1 MPIRVP
7 HTLVLLMG
15 GIALAAALTHVVPA
29 GEFARRTDQAT
40 GRQVVEPGTYHAVAA
55 SPAGVM
61 DLLRAV
67 PRGIAEAAD
76 VIAVVFLV
84 GAAFAVVDRTGALR
98 AAFAALVRRLGSRAW
113 LAIPLCCLL
122 FATGGALENMQEEII
137 ALVPA
142 LVLLAARVGGNPLT
156 AVAMSLGSA
165 VVGAAFSPVNPFQ
178 VGIAQQIVAIPM
190 FSGFAFRLALL
201 AVALAVWTWAVV
213 RQVRSVTGA
222 RVPESGSP
230 AQAPADA
237 RADTWSPRTG
247 VVMAC
252 VVGGFV
258 VFLVGQATSGWGF
271 DELSAV
277 FLAVGLLAGIA
288 GGLGLGG
295 TATAFVDGF
304 REMAFAALLIGFARG
319 IFVVLN
325 DGHVIDTLVRALST
339 PLEGLPPAV
348 AVAGMVGLQTLI
360 HVPVPSVSGQAVL
373 TLPILAPLSDLLQV
387 SRQVTV
393 LAYQTGA
400 GMCDL
405 ITPTNG
411 ALMAMLAAAGVRY
424 DQWLRLALPVWAVL
438 AALGTAGAL
447 LALALDLS

>member
-1 MPIRVP
+1 MRLRVP

-15 GIALAAALTHVVPA
+15 GIALAAALTHLVPA
-29 GEFARRTDQAT
+29 GEYARRTDEAT
-40 GRQVVEPGTYHAVAA
+40 GRQVVEPGTYHTVPS

-67 PRGIAEAAD
+67 PRGIGEAAD

-178 VGIAQQIVAIPM
+178 VGIAQQIVGIPM
-190 FSGFAFRLALL
+190 FSGFAFRLVLL
-201 AVALAVWTWAVV
+201 AVALLVWMWAVL
-213 RQVRSVTGA
+213 RQVRGVTGA
-222 RVPESGSP
+222 PAPEVESLV
-230 AQAPADA
+230 DA
-237 RADTWSPRTG
+237 WSPRAG
-247 VVMAC
+247 LVMAC
-252 VVGGFV
+252 VGGGFA

-277 FLAVGLLAGIA
+277 FLAVGLLAGLA

-295 TATAFVDGF
+295 TAAAFVDGF
-304 REMAFAALLIGFARG
+304 REMVFAALLIGFARG

-360 HVPVPSVSGQAVL
+360 HVPIPSVSGQAVL
-373 TLPILAPLSDLLQV
+373 TLPILAPLSDLLQI

-424 DQWLRLALPVWAVL
+424 DQWLRLALPFWAAL

-447 LALALDLS
+447 LALALGLA

>member
-1 MPIRVP
+1 MRIRVP

-29 GEFARRTDQAT
+29 GEYARRTDEAT
-40 GRQVVEPGTYHAVAA
+40 GRQVVEPGTYHAVPA

-67 PRGIAEAAD
+67 PRGIGEAAD

-98 AAFAALVRRLGSRAW
+98 AVFAALVRRLGTRAW

-165 VVGAAFSPVNPFQ
+165 AIGAAFSPVNPFQ
-178 VGIAQQIVAIPM
+178 VGIAQQMVAVPM
-190 FSGFAFRLALL
+190 FSGSGPRLALL
-201 AVALAVWTWAVV
+201 AVALVVWIWAVL
-213 RQVRSVTGA
+213 RQARSVTG
-222 RVPESGSP
+222 VPRQE
-230 AQAPADA
+230 AEAPADA
-237 RADTWSPRTG
+237 WSVRSG
-247 VVMAC
+247 LVMAC
-252 VVGGFV
+252 VAGGFA
-258 VFLVGQATSGWGF
+258 VFLVGQAVSGWGF

-277 FLAVGLLAGIA
+277 FLAVGIMAGLA
-288 GGLGLGG
+288 GGLGPGG
-295 TATAFVDGF
+295 TASAFVDGF
-304 REMAFAALLIGFARG
+304 REMAFAAVLIGFARG

-325 DGHVIDTLVRALST
+325 DGHVIDTLVRALAT

-348 AVAGMVGLQTLI
+348 AVAGMVGLQTLV

-373 TLPILAPLSDLLQV
+373 TLPILAPLSDLLHI

-400 GMCDL
+400 GMCEL

-411 ALMAMLAAAGVRY
+411 ALMAVLAAAGVRY
-424 DQWLRLALPVWAVL
+424 DQWLRFVLPFWAVL
-438 AALGTAGAL
+438 VALGTAGAL
-447 LALALDLS
+447 LALAFDLA

>member
-1 MPIRVP
+1 MRIRVP

-15 GIALAAALTHVVPA
+15 AIALAAALTHVVPA
-29 GEFARRTDQAT
+29 GEYARRTDEAT
-40 GRQVVEPGTYHAVAA
+40 GRQVVEPGTYHAVPA

-67 PRGIAEAAD
+67 PRGFGEAAD

-98 AAFAALVRRLGSRAW
+98 AAFAALVRRLGTRAW

-165 VVGAAFSPVNPFQ
+165 AIGAAFSPVNPFQ
-178 VGIAQQIVAIPM
+178 VGIAQQMVAVPM
-190 FSGFAFRLALL
+190 FSGAGPRLALL
-201 AVALAVWTWAVV
+201 AVALVVWIWAVL
-213 RQVRSVTGA
+213 RQVRSVTG
-222 RVPESGSP
+222 VPRQE
-230 AQAPADA
+230 AEAPADA
-237 RADTWSPRTG
+237 WSVRSG
-247 VVMAC
+247 LVMAC
-252 VVGGFV
+252 VAGGFA
-258 VFLVGQATSGWGF
+258 VFLVGQAVSGWGF

-277 FLAVGLLAGIA
+277 FLAVGIMAGLA
-288 GGLGLGG
+288 GGLGSGG
-295 TATAFVDGF
+295 TASAFVDGF
-304 REMAFAALLIGFARG
+304 REMAFAAVLIGFARG

-325 DGHVIDTLVRALST
+325 DGHVIDTLVRALAT

-348 AVAGMVGLQTLI
+348 AVAGMVGLQTLV

-373 TLPILAPLSDLLQV
+373 TLPILAPLSDLLQI

-400 GMCDL
+400 GMCEL

-411 ALMAMLAAAGVRY
+411 ALMAVLAAAGVRY
-424 DQWLRLALPVWAVL
+424 DQWLRFVLPFWAVL
-438 AALGTAGAL
+438 VALGTAGAL
-447 LALALDLS
+447 LAQAFGVV

>member
-29 GEFARRTDQAT
+29 GEYARRTDQAT
-40 GRQVVEPGTYHAVAA
+40 GRQVVEPGTYHTVPA

-98 AAFAALVRRLGSRAW
+98 AAFAALARRLGSRAW

-190 FSGFAFRLALL
+190 FSGFVFRLALL
-201 AVALAVWTWAVV
+201 AVALVVWTWAVL
-213 RQVRSVTGA
+213 RQVRRVTGVP
-222 RVPESGSP
+222 VPE
-230 AQAPADA
+230 AAAPADA
-237 RADTWSPRTG
+237 RADAWSPRAG
-247 VVMAC
+247 LVMAC
-252 VVGGFV
+252 VVGGFA
-258 VFLVGQATSGWGF
+258 VFLVGQATNGWGF

-424 DQWLRLALPVWAVL
+424 DQWLRLALPFWAAL
-438 AALGTAGAL
+438 AAFGTAGAL
-447 LALALDLS
+447 LALALGLA

>member
-1 MPIRVP
+1 MRRIRVP

-15 GIALAAALTHVVPA
+15 GIVLAAALTHVVPA
-29 GEFARRTDQAT
+29 GEYARRTDEAT
-40 GRQVVEPGTYHAVAA
+40 GRQVVQPGTYHTVPA

-67 PRGIAEAAD
+67 PRGIGEAAD

-98 AAFAALVRRLGSRAW
+98 AAFAALVRRLGTRAW

-122 FATGGALENMQEEII
+122 FAAGGALENMQEEII

-178 VGIAQQIVAIPM
+178 VGIAQQIVGIPM

-201 AVALAVWTWAVV
+201 AVALAVWMWAVL
-213 RQVRSVTGA
+213 RQARSVTGA
-222 RVPESGSP
+222 PLQE
-230 AQAPADA
+230 AEAPADA
-237 RADTWSPRTG
+237 WSLRFG
-247 VVMAC
+247 LVMAC
-252 VVGGFV
+252 VAGGFA

-277 FLAVGLLAGIA
+277 FLAVGLLAGLA
-288 GGLGLGG
+288 GGLGPGG
-295 TATAFVDGF
+295 TASAFVDGF

-325 DGHVIDTLVRALST
+325 DGHVIDTIVRALAT
-339 PLEGLPPAV
+339 PLDGLPPAV
-348 AVAGMVGLQTLI
+348 AVAGMVGLQTLV

-373 TLPILAPLSDLLQV
+373 TLPILAPLSDLLQI

-411 ALMAMLAAAGVRY
+411 ALMAMLSAAGVRY
-424 DQWLRLALPVWAVL
+424 DQWLRFALPFWAAL
-438 AALGTAGAL
+438 AAFGTVGAL
-447 LALALDLS
+447 LALAVGVV

>member
-15 GIALAAALTHVVPA
+15 GIALAAALTHLVPA
-29 GEFARRTDQAT
+29 GEYSRRTDEAT

-67 PRGIAEAAD
+67 PRGIGEAAD

-190 FSGFAFRLALL
+190 FSGFVFRLALL
-201 AVALAVWTWAVV
+201 AVALVVWTWAVL
-213 RQVRSVTGA
+213 RQVRRVTGVP
-222 RVPESGSP
+222 VPE
-230 AQAPADA
+230 AAAPDDA

-400 GMCDL
+400 GLCDL

-424 DQWLRLALPVWAVL
+424 DQWLRLALPFWAAL
-438 AALGTAGAL
+438 AAFGTAGAL
-447 LALALDLS
+447 LALTLGLA